1 MEARETAST
10 PFAGCLVRLFWMV
23 GGIIALLFLSLS
35 IVRSGGLSAYDP
47 AFAAVAAAMIL
58 VRFLDVRFL
67 NGETADGHPA
77 TLRDWRRYAVGVAV
91 CSFGC
96 WLVLHGV
103 AWLVNQ

>member
-1 MEARETAST
+1 MTNQETEAT
-10 PFAGCLVRLFWMV
+10 PLAGCLVRLFWMV
-23 GGIIALLFLSLS
+23 GGLIALFFLSLS
-35 IVRSGGLSAYDP
+35 IVRTAGFSAYDA

-67 NGETADGHPA
+67 KGETADGHPA
-77 TLRDWRRYAVGVAV
+77 TLRVWRRYAVGVAV

>member
-1 MEARETAST
+1 MTDQETAAT
-10 PFAGCLVRLFWMV
+10 PLAGCLVRLFWMV
-23 GGIIALLFLSLS
+23 GGLIALFFLSLS
-35 IVRSGGLSAYDP
+35 IVGNRGFSVYDP
-47 AFAAVAAAMIL
+47 AFAAIAVAMIL

-67 NGETADGHPA
+67 KGETADGNPA